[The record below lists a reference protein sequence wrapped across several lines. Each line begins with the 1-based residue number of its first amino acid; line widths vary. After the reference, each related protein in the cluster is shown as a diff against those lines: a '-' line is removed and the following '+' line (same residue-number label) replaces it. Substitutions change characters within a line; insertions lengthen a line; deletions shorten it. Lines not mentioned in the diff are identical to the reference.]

1 MSERD
6 EARFEGMVLAK
17 LSALEERMDEVLEH
31 VRTIQ
36 NGYIAEK
43 AAHAS
48 LMAEV
53 RALREKTNFNTRVI
67 WSAVAW
73 IIVAALGMLLAA
85 FGVRW

>member
-17 LSALEERMDEVLEH
+17 LSALEERLAEVLEH

-36 NGYIAEK
+36 KGCIAEK
-43 AAHAS
+43 AAHAW

-53 RALREKTNFNTRVI
+53 RALREKANFNTRII

-85 FGVRW
+85 FGVR